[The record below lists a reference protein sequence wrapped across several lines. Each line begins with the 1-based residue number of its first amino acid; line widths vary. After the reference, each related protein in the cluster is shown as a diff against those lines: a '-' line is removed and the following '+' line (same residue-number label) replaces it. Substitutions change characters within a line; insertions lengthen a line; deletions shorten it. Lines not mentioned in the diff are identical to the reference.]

1 MKVNGKVIK
10 QMAKANIH
18 LKMEV
23 HTQVLFLMVI
33 GMVLEHLKILM
44 HINTKV
50 NGKKVA
56 KMVKDNIILMNN

>member
-1 MKVNGKVIK
+1 
-10 QMAKANIH
+10 
-18 LKMEV
+18 
-23 HTQVLFLMVI
+23 MVI